1 MWNDTHPYIHPE
13 ECTADELIEKSIE
26 LAKVVK
32 EIDPNAEVFGPALW
46 GMLPCIQA
54 GTSQNYTDAKW
65 ESIKG
70 NYDWYLDYY
79 LESMAKAEK
88 ETGVRLLDVVDVH
101 YYAQDCST
109 DDAKLQAPRS
119 LYDETYVK
127 SCLPLLRKYFPPN
140 QNPLINIIQ
149 EQIAIMNIILDI
161 ATSGKTDFSYC

>member
-1 MWNDTHPYIHPE
+1 
-13 ECTADELIEKSIE
+13 
-26 LAKVVK
+26 
-32 EIDPNAEVFGPALW
+32 
-46 GMLPCIQA
+46 MLPCIQA

-109 DDAKLQAPRS
+109 DDAATGTK
-119 LYDETYVK
+119 K
-127 SCLPLLRKYFPPN
+127 PL
-140 QNPLINIIQ
+140 
-149 EQIAIMNIILDI
+149 
-161 ATSGKTDFSYC
+161 